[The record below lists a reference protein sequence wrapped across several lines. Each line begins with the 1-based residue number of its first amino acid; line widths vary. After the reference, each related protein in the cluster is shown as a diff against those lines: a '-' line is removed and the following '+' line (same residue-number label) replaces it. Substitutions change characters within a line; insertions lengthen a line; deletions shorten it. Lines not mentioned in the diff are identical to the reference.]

1 MYKGDLKM
9 TEAENT
15 DLLSSWILS
24 LSERP
29 EAYKRFEGMIKFNL
43 ENNILDDE
51 VFDLKRLSEKL
62 GVDVT
67 YVQVREGI
75 ITLKYSI
82 FMPITKDTALSE
94 LLQTSID

>member
-1 MYKGDLKM
+1 M
-9 TEAENT
+9 TKAENT

-62 GVDVT
+62 GVDVPVSRAIYDAVYT
-67 YVQVREGI
+67 D
-75 ITLKYSI
+75 ITPQETLSKLMNRKLKEEENY
-82 FMPITKDTALSE
+82 D
-94 LLQTSID
+94 